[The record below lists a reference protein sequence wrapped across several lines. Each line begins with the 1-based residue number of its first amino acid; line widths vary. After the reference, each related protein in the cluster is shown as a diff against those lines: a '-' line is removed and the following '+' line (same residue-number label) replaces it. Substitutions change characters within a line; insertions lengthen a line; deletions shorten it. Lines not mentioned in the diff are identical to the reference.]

1 MKEVNILLLG
11 AGKRVSFARHLK
23 NEAEN
28 RGLLLKIYSY
38 ELDYTVPIAC
48 EAEVVIGKKW
58 SDKDILEDIEF
69 YIGKYSID
77 MVLPFVD
84 PATLVAADLK
94 ERGNTSAVIPVS
106 NRLEAEV
113 FFDKGK
119 ASHWFSENNIQHPK
133 ESLSPPLIIKP
144 IFGSASKG
152 IVFIDNEDDLNNYSA
167 SLKTNS
173 YICEKRI
180 YGIEYTVDA
189 YIWNEELIYCV
200 PRKRVET
207 SGGESTKTVTCRK
220 PNVTELVSDIA
231 LKSNLNGPIT
241 LQFIEEELTS
251 EVYFFEI
258 NPRFGGAVICS
269 IGAGVNIPKIL
280 IDTILGEQIVPVDN
294 WSDGLMMSRYFSE
307 VFINADDY

>member
-1 MKEVNILLLG
+1 MSEVNILLLG

-23 NEAEN
+23 NEAKN

-48 EAEVVIGKKW
+48 EAEIVIGKKW

-84 PATLVAADLK
+84 PATLVASDLK

-106 NRLEAEV
+106 NRLVAEV
-113 FFDKGK
+113 FFDKSK

-152 IVFIDNEDDLNNYSA
+152 IIFIDNEDELNSYSA
-167 SLKTNS
+167 ALKTNN

-189 YIWNEELIYCV
+189 YIWNEKLIYCV

-220 PNVTELVSDIA
+220 PSVTELVSEIA
-231 LKSNLNGPIT
+231 LKSNLKGHIT
-241 LQFIEEELTS
+241 LQFIEEELTG

-280 IDTILGEQIVPVDN
+280 MDTILGEQVVPVNN

-307 VFINADDY
+307 VFINADNY

>member
-69 YIGKYSID
+69 YIGNYSID